1 MNIDEVYKLVDYFEK
16 SSLSKMGL
24 EMEGVKLSL
33 ERGGETTYT
42 APLSQNGRQT
52 SQMSLKEEVKE
63 TEHVKESIG
72 ESTPAE
78 GEILIKAP
86 LVGTFYRSASPEE
99 KPFVMIGETVKKGDV
114 VGIIEA
120 MKLMNEITA
129 PSDGVI
135 EAIEADN
142 EAMVEYN
149 QVLIRMKES

>member
-1 MNIDEVYKLVDYFEK
+1 MNIKDVYQLADYFEK
-16 SSLSKMGL
+16 SSLSRFGL
-24 EMEGVKLSL
+24 EMEGVKLSM
-33 ERGGETTYT
+33 EKGTEAVIQPTVSNVTK
-42 APLSQNGRQT
+42 QT
-52 SQMSLKEEVKE
+52 VQVAVEENTKNEENEVK
-63 TEHVKESIG
+63 KES
-72 ESTPAE
+72 SE

-99 KPFVMIGETVKKGDV
+99 KPFVMIGEKVKKGDV

-129 PSDGVI
+129 PADGVI

-142 EAMVEYN
+142 ESMVEYD